1 MLDGERR
8 DGGVGCQGAGNLR
21 LVHEA
26 TQNLPVA
33 LARLQHGGNG
43 LGLAI
48 ADEIARSHHTQ
59 LQLLTGGNG
68 RGLRVRVVFE
78 AVRAG
83 GRPVRESPE
92 G

>member
-1 MLDGERR
+1 MLAQYKMKLTKIIIS
-8 DGGVGCQGAGNLR
+8 GGG
-21 LVHEA
+21 
-26 TQNLPVA
+26 T
-33 LARLQHGGNG
+33 GGHIFPA
-43 LGLAI
+43 LAI